1 VRGSKTEYD
10 KFKDADASY
19 QDRESYKIVVE
30 PMSSVYVH
38 ECPPESPAQ
47 GKIGTSWLTGGKR
60 AIRCSNLDVGS
71 AKSASHAGWRPVSN
85 AKHEKFKDADCNHQH
100 RESYGIVIEPMSR
113 RYSHNRFLCRAATL
127 ASKLGTLMSSDC
139 KAEDSTVFCLRF
151 GNRLLKAGNRRLPKT
166 TGRAGASIAIC
177 GQMVVS

>member
-1 VRGSKTEYD
+1 
-10 KFKDADASY
+10 
-19 QDRESYKIVVE
+19 
-30 PMSSVYVH
+30 MSSVYIH
-38 ECPPESPAQ
+38 ECAPPNPRR
-47 GKIGTSWLTGGKR
+47 KIGTPWLTKGKR
-60 AIRCSNLDVGS
+60 AIRCSILDVVS
-71 AKSASHAGWRPVSN
+71 AKCASHAGWRRVSN

-100 RESYGIVIEPMSR
+100 RESHGIVIEPMSR

-151 GNRLLKAGNRRLPKT
+151 GNRLLKAGNRRLLKK

-177 GQMVVS
+177 GEMVASVT